1 MKKIKLAVVGCL
13 GRMGKEIIKEI
24 NISPNCELVSAIEV
38 KKTTIKISNRKRVNF
53 QITFCL
59 VTVGIPQL
67 IASFLHPIN
76 EKGLLLNKSN

>member
-38 KKTTIKISNRKRVNF
+38 KKTTIKRISKIEISK
-53 QITFCL
+53 ITGN
-59 VTVGIPQL
+59 VMDEHKVET
-67 IASFLHPIN
+67 
-76 EKGLLLNKSN
+76 